1 MGEYLKCECS
11 HCGQPIEY
19 PSEGTGQ
26 TVPCPACNGS
36 VVLTPSEPPA
46 PKILVPP
53 VVPPPAPAVTVPKS
67 TNPPLPDLAPSQPP
81 VPKVMVPPVVPP
93 APAPAVTVPKP
104 TNPPPPEL
112 KSSEPPVPKVLVP
125 TNPPP
130 AKVPTVRVSM
140 SKLPPS
146 LVAGRF
152 EQAWL
157 EFERDAEFEKNPPT
171 REQIARAWAL
181 AEFRRSNPS
190 EWPTHLELVV
200 ALRELFR
207 EFRSPR
213 SGSSRSHSSKPG

>member
-1 MGEYLKCECS
+1 MGEYSKCECS

-26 TVPCPACNGS
+26 TVPCPACNRS
-36 VVLTPSEPPA
+36 VFLTPSEPPE
-46 PKILVPP
+46 PEILVPP
-53 VVPPPAPAVTVPKS
+53 VVPPPAPAV
-67 TNPPLPDLAPSQPP
+67 
-81 VPKVMVPPVVPP
+81 MVS
-93 APAPAVTVPKP
+93 KP

-125 TNPPP
+125 PTPPP
-130 AKVPTVRVSM
+130 AKVPAVRVSM

-146 LVAGRF
+146 LVAGRL

-181 AEFRRSNPS
+181 AEFRKSNPK
-190 EWPTHLELVV
+190 EWPTHPELVA
-200 ALRELFR
+200 ALRELFQ